1 MDFNTAFDRLLAH
14 EGGYVNDP
22 RDAGGETRFGI
33 SARAYPQENIAGMT
47 IERAREIYRRD
58 YWGPM
63 QCEQMPAALR
73 FELFDMAV
81 NMGRFKAVTL
91 LQDAVG
97 AADDGILG
105 PDTLRRLQ
113 GADPQ
118 WILRRLQGARLD
130 AYTRAKSWPVFGTG
144 WVRRVARNMMA
155 G

>member
-1 MDFNTAFDRLLAH
+1 MR
-14 EGGYVNDP
+14 
-22 RDAGGETRFGI
+22 
-33 SARAYPQENIAGMT
+33 
-47 IERAREIYRRD
+47 
-58 YWGPM
+58 
-63 QCEQMPAALR
+63 CEEMPAALR

-81 NMGRFKAVTL
+81 NMGQFKAVTL
-91 LQDAVG
+91 LQEAVG

-113 GADPQ
+113 AADPQ

-130 AYTRAKSWPVFGTG
+130 AYTRAKAWPSFSAG

>member
-14 EGGYVNDP
+14 EGGHVNDP
-22 RDAGGETRFGI
+22 RDAGGETQYGI

-63 QCEQMPAALR
+63 RCEEMPAALR

-81 NMGRFKAVTL
+81 NMGQFKAVTL
-91 LQDAVG
+91 LQEAVG

-113 GADPQ
+113 AADPQ

-130 AYTRAKSWPVFGTG
+130 AYTRAKAWPSFSAG